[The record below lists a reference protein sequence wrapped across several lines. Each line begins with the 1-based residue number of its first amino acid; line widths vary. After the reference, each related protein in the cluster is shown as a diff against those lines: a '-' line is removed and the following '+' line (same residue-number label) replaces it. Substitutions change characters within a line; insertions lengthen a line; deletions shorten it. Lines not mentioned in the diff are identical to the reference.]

1 VSAPAVA
8 PERALPRE
16 LPSSLLYGALFL
28 IAIGVMAMAAG
39 LLRNPQHA
47 WLAFHANVVYFSMLA
62 CGGLA
67 LSCIYTTVGAK
78 WCGPYKRIAESIGA
92 FVPIAF
98 VLWLVDFFGG
108 SSYVFEWTHAPA
120 PGKEAWLNST
130 RVLLFDAAIFGSLAV
145 LSVVYIRKSVRPTL
159 KSLAETG
166 EGFAK
171 KQAAAWTAG
180 WKGADEER
188 AAAPSGSKPGIAVI
202 ILLVFGIGMSFWNFD
217 QVMSMDQLWFSNLFG
232 AYVNWGGILSAVA
245 ASALIGLLS
254 RGAPVLGNEITEV
267 RRHDIGKMMFA
278 FSIFWMYLF
287 FSQYLVIYYGNL
299 PEETNFVRDRL
310 GDQFL
315 IEKGFSQYAFA
326 QQWASWDF
334 DWNRFKTGYGW
345 IAMTVWTLNWI
356 IPFWVLLG
364 QFPKKSPV
372 IAGTVASGLLVG
384 FWLER
389 NLLTWPSVVK
399 GDMTAFLQPI
409 PIGIAL
415 GFIGAFLL
423 VHLLYTRVF
432 PTIAVSDK
440 GE

>member
-1 VSAPAVA
+1 MSSPAVA
-8 PERALPRE
+8 PEKALPRE
-16 LPSSLLYGALFL
+16 LPTTLFYGALGL
-28 IAIGVMAMAAG
+28 VGIGVVAFIAG
-39 LLRNPQHA
+39 LASNPQHA
-47 WLAFHANVVYFSMLA
+47 WLAFHANVVYFTMLA

-67 LSCIYTTVGAK
+67 LSAIYTTVGAK
-78 WCGPYKRIAESIGA
+78 WCGPYRRIAESIGA
-92 FVPIAF
+92 FLPVAF
-98 VLWLVDFFGG
+98 VLWLIDFAGG
-108 SSYVFEWTHAPA
+108 RDYLFEWTHAPA
-120 PGKEAWLNST
+120 AGKEVWLNST
-130 RVLLFDAAIFGSLAV
+130 RVFLVDAALLGSLSL
-145 LSVVYIRKSVRPTL
+145 LSIVYIKRSVRPTL
-159 KSLAETG
+159 KNLAETG

-171 KQAAAWTAG
+171 SQAEKWTAG
-180 WKGADEER
+180 WKGGDEER
-188 AAAPSGSKPGIAVI
+188 AAVNGNTAGLAVI

-217 QVMSMDQLWFSNLFG
+217 MVMSMDQLWFSNLFG

-245 ASALIGLLS
+245 ACTLIGILS
-254 RGAPVLGNEITEV
+254 RGAPVLGNEITDA

-287 FSQYLVIYYGNL
+287 FSQFLVIYYGNL

-315 IEKGFSQYAFA
+315 IEKGFSEYAFA

-334 DWNRFKTGYGW
+334 SWDRLSTGYGW

-364 QFPKKSPV
+364 QAPKKSPV

-409 PIGIAL
+409 QIGIAL
-415 GFIGAFLL
+415 GFVGAFVA

>member
-1 VSAPAVA
+1 MSAPALA
-8 PERALPRE
+8 PEKALPRE
-16 LPSSLLYGALFL
+16 LPMNAMYVALGLVGVGLASFVFGL
-28 IAIGVMAMAAG
+28 INQPE
-39 LLRNPQHA
+39 RA
-47 WLAFHANVVYFSMLA
+47 WLAFHANVIYFTMLA

-67 LSCIYTTVGAK
+67 LSCIYTVVGAK

-98 VLWLVDFFGG
+98 LLSIVDFFGRE
-108 SSYVFEWTHAPA
+108 YVFEWVKHSAA
-120 PGKEAWLNST
+120 GKEVWLNT
-130 RVLLFDAAIFGSLAV
+130 FRVYAMDFALLGSLAV
-145 LSVVYIRKSVRPTL
+145 LSVIYIRQSVRPTL
-159 KSLAETG
+159 KNLAETG
-166 EGFAK
+166 TGFAK
-171 KQAAAWTAG
+171 KQAEAWTAN
-180 WKGADEER
+180 WQGADAER
-188 AAAPSGSKPGIAVI
+188 AAAPNGTHPGIAI
-202 ILLVFGIGMSFWNFD
+202 AILLIFGIGMSFWNFD

-245 ASALIGLLS
+245 ASALIGILS
-254 RGAPVLGNEITEV
+254 RKTPVLGSEITEE

-299 PEETNFVRDRL
+299 PEETEFLRDRL
-310 GDQFL
+310 GNQFL

-326 QQWASWDF
+326 QQWADWDF
-334 DWNRFKTGYGW
+334 RWSRLASGYGW
-345 IAMTVWTLNWI
+345 VSMVIWALCWI

-364 QFPKKSPV
+364 QAPKKSPL
-372 IAGTVASGLLVG
+372 IAGTVASGLLIG

-389 NLLTWPSVVK
+389 NVLTWPSVVK

-415 GFIGAFLL
+415 GFVGAFLA

>member
-8 PERALPRE
+8 PEKALPRE
-16 LPSSLLYGALFL
+16 LPTSLLYGALAL
-28 IAIGVMAMAAG
+28 VGIGVVAFIAG
-39 LLRNPQHA
+39 LASNPQHA
-47 WLAFHANVVYFSMLA
+47 WLAFHANLVYFTMLA
-62 CGGLA
+62 CGGIA

-78 WCGPYKRIAESIGA
+78 WCGPYRRIAEAIGA
-92 FVPIAF
+92 FLPIAF
-98 VLWLVDFFGG
+98 VLSVVDFFGRDFI
-108 SSYVFEWTHAPA
+108 FEWVHAPA
-120 PGKEAWLNST
+120 PGKEVWLNTT
-130 RVLLFDAAIFGSLAV
+130 RVYATDFALLGSLAV
-145 LSVVYIRKSVRPTL
+145 LSVIFIKRSVRPTL

-166 EGFAK
+166 QGFAK
-171 KQAAAWTAG
+171 KQAEAWTSG
-180 WKGADEER
+180 WKGAEEER
-188 AAAPSGSKPGIAVI
+188 AAVGPATAGLAAI

-217 QVMSMDQLWFSNLFG
+217 QVMSMDQMWFSNLFG

-245 ASALIGLLS
+245 ASALIGILS
-254 RGAPVLGNEITEV
+254 RNAPGLGIDVTEA

-299 PEETNFVRDRL
+299 PEETSFVRDRL

-315 IEKGFSQYAFA
+315 IDKGFSQYAFA
-326 QQWASWDF
+326 LEWTSWNFNWD
-334 DWNRFKTGYGW
+334 RLQSGYGW
-345 IAMTVWTLNWI
+345 IAMTVWALNWI

-364 QFPKKSPV
+364 QFPKKAPY
-372 IAGTVASGLLVG
+372 IAGPVAGGLLLG

-415 GFIGAFLL
+415 GFLGAF
-423 VHLLYTRVF
+423 VTVYLLYARVF
-432 PTIAVSDK
+432 PTIAVTDK
-440 GE
+440 GD

>member
-1 VSAPAVA
+1 MSAPAVA
-8 PERALPRE
+8 PEKALPRE
-16 LPSSLLYGALFL
+16 LPTNLLYGALGL
-28 IAIGVMAMAAG
+28 VGVGVAAFIAG
-39 LLRNPQHA
+39 LASNPEHA
-47 WLAFHANVVYFSMLA
+47 WLAFHANVVYFTMLA

-78 WCGPYKRIAESIGA
+78 WCGPYKRLAESIGA
-92 FVPIAF
+92 FVLSI
-98 VLWLVDFFGG
+98 VDFFGRE
-108 SSYVFEWTHAPA
+108 YLFEWVAHPA
-120 PGKEAWLNST
+120 AGKEAWLNTT
-130 RVLLFDAAIFGSLAV
+130 RVYAMDFLLLGSLAV
-145 LSVVYIRKSVRPTL
+145 LSVIYIRKSVRPTL
-159 KSLAETG
+159 KNLAETG

-171 KQAAAWTAG
+171 KQAEAWTAN

-188 AAAPSGSKPGIAVI
+188 AAAPAGHQPGLAVI

-232 AYVNWGGILSAVA
+232 AYVNWGGVLSAVA
-245 ASALIGLLS
+245 ASALIGILS
-254 RGAPVLGNEITEV
+254 RKTPVLGQEITEN

-299 PEETNFVRDRL
+299 PEETMFIRDRL
-310 GDQFL
+310 GDQFF
-315 IEKGFSQYAFA
+315 IEKGFSEYAFA

-334 DWNRFKTGYGW
+334 RWERLATGYGW
-345 IAMTVWTLNWI
+345 VAMTVWALCWI

-364 QFPKKSPV
+364 QVPKKSPV
-372 IAGTVASGLLVG
+372 IAGTVASGLLIG

-415 GFIGAFLL
+415 GFIGAFLA